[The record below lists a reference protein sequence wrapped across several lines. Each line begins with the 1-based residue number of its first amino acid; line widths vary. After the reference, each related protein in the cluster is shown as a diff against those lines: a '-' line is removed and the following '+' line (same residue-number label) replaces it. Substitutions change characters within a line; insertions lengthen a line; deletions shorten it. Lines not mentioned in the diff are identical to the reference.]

1 MAARQ
6 SSNARLTAQKPQPGD
21 GPRSVVIDHLPFTLG
36 RSSERDLC
44 IASPEVSRAHALI
57 DRDADGYFLRD
68 TGSRHGTFVNGMRIA
83 TTRLRSHDQ
92 IALGTPDHTLLF
104 EVSESDSSTK
114 SLISQ
119 FSQTGLISRPG
130 TPTPSDLDNLSLFL
144 KAAQSLY
151 QHGARADVLS
161 TMLEYTIRLTGA
173 ERGFVF
179 LGESPETLRFECG
192 QERNGNSI
200 ASPSNVSQSVLRE
213 AANSK
218 LAYLFSD
225 SHEQTSAAPESL
237 ILSAIRNVV
246 AIPNLTFL
254 FSDSHEQ
261 TSAAPE
267 SLIISAIRN
276 VVAIPLR
283 GQNSSQLLGLL
294 YLDSRAATHDF
305 TRTRRDILEAI
316 ASQAATLF
324 ENLRMLDREQEFVL
338 LRKELEIA
346 ASIQR
351 QIIPQNLP
359 EFPYVRLGAR
369 TVPCTGIGG
378 DFYDVIPVSGGFA
391 AIVGDVCGKGVPA
404 ALLGAMAQGMFHAQ
418 MTSGASLVDAVQCL
432 NSFIVQ
438 RAPGE
443 KYVTLAALR
452 YGDGQVEL
460 VNAGHVSPLIVR
472 TGGTVETISDGDP
485 PAGLFGFVRF
495 HGLPLDLD
503 GGDRLLLLTD
513 GVTEAEDRH
522 GAQFGSDNLARYLR
536 EPNAVDA
543 LFAALEQF
551 CVGTRPQD
559 DQTILTIDR
568 L

>member
-1 MAARQ
+1 MPPPQ
-6 SSNARLTAQKPQPGD
+6 SSNARLTLQGSQPSEGS
-21 GPRSVVIDHLPFTLG
+21 RTVVIDHLPFTLG

-44 IASPEVSRAHALI
+44 VASPEVSRAHALI
-57 DRDADGYFLRD
+57 DRDADGYFVRD
-68 TGSRHGTFVNGMRIA
+68 TGSRHGTFVNGMRIT

-92 IALGTPDHTLLF
+92 IALGTPDHTLQF
-104 EVSESDSSTK
+104 EVNEAGSATRSFIT
-114 SLISQ
+114 Q
-119 FSQTGLISRPG
+119 FSQTAMSPRPG
-130 TPTPSDLDNLSLFL
+130 SGSASELDTLALFL

-151 QHGARADVLS
+151 QHGARVDVLS

-179 LGESPETLRFECG
+179 LGESAETLRFECG

-200 ASPSNVSQSVLRE
+200 ATPTHVSQSVVRE
-213 AANSK
+213 AANSS
-218 LAYLFSD
+218 LAFVFSD
-225 SHEQTSAAPESL
+225 SLEPAAIGQQSL
-237 ILSAIRNVV
+237 ILS
-246 AIPNLTFL
+246 
-254 FSDSHEQ
+254 S
-261 TSAAPE
+261 
-267 SLIISAIRN
+267 IRN

-283 GQNSSQLLGLL
+283 GQNHEQLLGLL

-305 TRTRRDILEAI
+305 TRTRREILEAI
-316 ASQAATLF
+316 ASQATTLF
-324 ENLRMLDREQEFVL
+324 ENLRMLDAEQEFLL

-391 AIVGDVCGKGVPA
+391 AIVGDVCGQGVPA

-452 YGDGQVEL
+452 YGNGEVEL

-472 TGGTVETISDGDP
+472 SGGTVETISDGDP

-495 HGLPLDLD
+495 HGIPLRLD
-503 GGDRLLLLTD
+503 PGDRLLLLTD
-513 GVTEAEDRH
+513 GITEAEDQQ
-522 GAQFGSDNLARYLR
+522 GAQFGGDNLARYLR
-536 EPNAVDA
+536 EPNAVEA

-568 L
+568 I

>member
-1 MAARQ
+1 
-6 SSNARLTAQKPQPGD
+6 
-21 GPRSVVIDHLPFTLG
+21 LG
-36 RSSERDLC
+36 RGTERDLC
-44 IASPEVSRAHALI
+44 IASPEISRAHALI
-57 DRDADGYFLRD
+57 DRDGDGYFLRD
-68 TGSRHGTFVNGMRIA
+68 TGSRHGTYVNGLRVT
-83 TTRLRSHDQ
+83 TTRLRSQDR

-104 EVSESDSSTK
+104 EVTEPDTSTK
-114 SLISQ
+114 SLLAQ
-119 FSQTGLISRPG
+119 FTQSGVSIRQPSAS
-130 TPTPSDLDNLSLFL
+130 SDLDTLALFL

-179 LGESPETLRFECG
+179 LGDRAETLKFECG
-192 QERNGNSI
+192 QEKDGSPI
-200 ASPSNVSQSVLRE
+200 ATPTLVSSSVLRD

-218 LAYLFSD
+218 LA
-225 SHEQTSAAPESL
+225 
-237 ILSAIRNVV
+237 
-246 AIPNLTFL
+246 FL
-254 FSDSHEQ
+254 FSDSLEQ
-261 TSAAPE
+261 AAASRE
-267 SLIISAIRN
+267 SLILSAIRN

-316 ASQAATLF
+316 AGQATTLF
-324 ENLRMLDREQEFVL
+324 ENLRMLDAEREFVL

-346 ASIQR
+346 ATIQR

-378 DFYDVIPVSGGFA
+378 DFYDVIPVAGGFA

-432 NSFIVQ
+432 NSFIVE

-452 YGDGQVEL
+452 YSESNGEAAQIEL
-460 VNAGHVSPLIVR
+460 VNGGHVSPLIVR
-472 TGGTVETISDGDP
+472 ANGQVETIEEGDP
-485 PAGLFGFVRF
+485 PVGLFGFVRF
-495 HGLPLDLD
+495 HGVPIELRA
-503 GGDRLLLLTD
+503 GDRILLLTD
-513 GVTEAEDRH
+513 GITEAEDL
-522 GAQFGSDNLARYLR
+522 GGTQFGTAEMHQYLS
-536 EPNAVDA
+536 EPNAVEA
-543 LFAALEQF
+543 LFQALEQF

-559 DQTILTIDR
+559 DQTILTIDCVQPR
-568 L
+568 LD

>member
-1 MAARQ
+1 MAARPT
-6 SSNARLTAQKPQPGD
+6 SNARLTLQSPQPGE
-21 GPRSVVIDHLPFTLG
+21 GSRTVAVDHLPFTLG
-36 RSSERDLC
+36 RSSERDLS
-44 IASPEVSRAHALI
+44 IPSPEISRAHALI

-68 TGSRHGTFVNGMRIA
+68 TGSRHGTFVNGMRIT

-92 IALGTPDHTLLF
+92 IALGTPDHTIVF
-104 EVSESDSSTK
+104 EVNEPDSSTK
-114 SLISQ
+114 SIISQ
-119 FSQTGLISRPG
+119 FSQNALTSRSG
-130 TPTPSDLDNLSLFL
+130 SATPSDLDTLSLFL

-151 QHGARADVLS
+151 QHGARTDVLS

-179 LGESPETLRFECG
+179 LGESADTLRFCCG
-192 QERNGNSI
+192 QERNGNPI
-200 ASPSNVSQSVLRE
+200 AAPSHVSQSVLRQ
-213 AANSK
+213 AAESR
-218 LAYLFSD
+218 LAFLFSD
-225 SHEQTSAAPESL
+225 SLERTAAAPESL

-246 AIPNLTFL
+246 AIP
-254 FSDSHEQ
+254 
-261 TSAAPE
+261 
-267 SLIISAIRN
+267 
-276 VVAIPLR
+276 LR
-283 GQNSSQLLGLL
+283 GRNSSQLLGLL

-316 ASQAATLF
+316 ASQATTLF
-324 ENLRMLDREQEFVL
+324 ENLRMLDAEQEFVL

-369 TVPCTGIGG
+369 TIPCTGIGG

-418 MTSGASLVDAVQCL
+418 MMSGASLVDAVQCL
-432 NSFIVQ
+432 NTFIVE

-443 KYVTLAALR
+443 KYVTLVAVH
-452 YGDGQVEL
+452 YSGGEIEF
-460 VNAGHVSPLIVR
+460 VNGGHVSPLIVR
-472 TGGTVETISDGDP
+472 AGGSVEAIEEGDP
-485 PAGLFGFVRF
+485 PVGLFGFVRF
-495 HGLPLDLD
+495 HSIPLKVLA
-503 GGDRLLLLTD
+503 GDRILLLTD
-513 GVTEAEDRH
+513 GITEAEDVN
-522 GAQFGSDNLARYLR
+522 GAQFGADHLARYLR
-536 EPNAVDA
+536 EPNAVEA
-543 LFAALEQF
+543 LFAGLEQF

-568 L
+568 V